1 MKSFAAV
8 GACSAKE
15 KQSAHILE
23 PMPVTTNMKKENKTE
38 TSLREKWP
46 EQARCRKYAFF
57 SRVDESVS
65 EWSP

>member
-15 KQSAHILE
+15 EEKQSAHVLE
-23 PMPVTTNMKKENKTE
+23 PMPVTANMKKENKTE

-46 EQARCRKYAFF
+46 EQAGCRKYTIF
-57 SRVDESVS
+57 S
-65 EWSP
+65 